1 MSSFGEYLVR
11 ERKKAGLSQA
21 QLARSVG
28 LSNAYI
34 SAIETGRK
42 AAPPHGHVVAFAA
55 YLGADERV
63 LWQLAIEDR
72 EYRLREK
79 LEGVPVSTRLGVGR
93 EGLDSLSL
101 CRTTSLLGDPARVIE
116 KIEKLL
122 PTEADRK
129 WFIRSL
135 EVLAEILREAMWCKS
150 D

>member
-1 MSSFGEYLVR
+1 MSKFGEYLIR

-28 LSNAYI
+28 LSNTYI

-42 AAPPHGHVVAFAA
+42 SAPPHGHVVAFAA
-55 YLGADERV
+55 YLGVDERA

-72 EYRLREK
+72 EHRLRER
-79 LEGVPVSTRLGVGR
+79 LEGVPLSTRLDVGR

-101 CRTTSLLGDPARVIE
+101 RQTTSFLGDPAHVIE

-122 PTEADRK
+122 PTEAERK

-135 EVLAEILREAMWCKS
+135 EVLAEILRETM
-150 D
+150 